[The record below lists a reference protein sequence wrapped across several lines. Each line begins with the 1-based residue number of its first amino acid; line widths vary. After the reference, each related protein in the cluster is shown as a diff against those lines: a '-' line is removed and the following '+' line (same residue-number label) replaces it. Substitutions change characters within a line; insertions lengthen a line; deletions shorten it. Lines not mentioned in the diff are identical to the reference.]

1 MVVAVEIAAPPT
13 PLPGDD
19 SPRLPSSAAIERN
32 DTVTGEPPPSVVV
45 VVDDVEVVV
54 LGTVV
59 DVVVVVV
66 SADAGT
72 YVTSSSGRTVASAL
86 SPVAKAIRSAM
97 PFPLSW
103 TSKASRTCVRPLR
116 LIAASSVGSRV

>member
-66 SADAGT
+66 VSADAGT
-72 YVTSSSGRTVASAL
+72 YVTSSSGRSVASAL

-116 LIAASSVGSRV
+116 LI